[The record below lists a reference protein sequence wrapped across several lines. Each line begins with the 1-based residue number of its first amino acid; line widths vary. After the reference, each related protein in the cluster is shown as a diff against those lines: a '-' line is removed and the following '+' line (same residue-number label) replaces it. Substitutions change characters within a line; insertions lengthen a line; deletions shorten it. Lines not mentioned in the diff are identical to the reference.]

1 MANPNI
7 VNLTSIYPGLATL
20 APANIT
26 ANTLVTNAAASS
38 TVVKINSLT
47 ATNVTS
53 SSVTTTIAIVTASTS
68 TVAAR
73 LVYQITIP
81 PNASLQVVDKGNF
94 VYLTEDK
101 RIDVTSGT
109 SAAVEYVASY
119 ETIG

>member
-7 VNLTSIYPGLATL
+7 VNLTTIYPGLATL

-26 ANTLVTNAAASS
+26 ANALVTNASS
-38 TVVKINSLT
+38 SNAVVKINSLT
-47 ATNVTS
+47 ATNVTNLTAT
-53 SSVTTTIAIVTASTS
+53 VTVAIVTASS
-68 TVAAR
+68 SAVAAR
-73 LVYQITIP
+73 LVYQITVP

-109 SAAVEYVASY
+109 ASAIEYVASY